1 MKNFRRNTGKE
12 GEIQSGGKTGIWIRS
27 RVKHT
32 LAKCVAGL
40 HMSISLNGIDLK
52 IDLR

>member
-1 MKNFRRNTGKE
+1 MKIFAEIRERKE
-12 GEIQSGGKTGIWIRS
+12 STKWGKTGIWIRS